1 MLCTKRSG
9 VFFLLE
15 LPDTRIRRFPHRQNK
30 CFLSFLNKQKYFSEK
45 DIKNP
50 TTKTVVGFSCWRCR
64 PDLNWCVAVLQ
75 TAALPL
81 GYGTVW
87 SGLRGS
93 NSLPPPW
100 QGGALPDE
108 LNPQKKRTYS
118 LTASPLSCIYIT
130 IYHLLC
136 QHFFYFFCI
145 HFSNGFSRPFLLA
158 SQPRFVR
165 ITAKGQSS
173 F

>member
-1 MLCTKRSG
+1 M
-9 VFFLLE
+9 
-15 LPDTRIRRFPHRQNK
+15 
-30 CFLSFLNKQKYFSEK
+30 
-45 DIKNP
+45 
-50 TTKTVVGFSCWRCR
+50 GFSFWRCR
-64 PDLNWCVAVLQ
+64 PDLNWCIAVLQ

-118 LTASPLSCIYIT
+118 LTASPLSCIHIT

-136 QHFFYFFCI
+136 QHFFI
-145 HFSNGFSRPFLLA
+145 FSVFTFPTAFLVFSFWHHSPVLNELQQRANRVFKD
-158 SQPRFVR
+158 
-165 ITAKGQSS
+165 IGQELI
-173 F
+173 